1 MQRQAAN
8 RKGEGL
14 LSTPFPICE
23 RCNQEDD
30 TMEKRTEKTVFPIQ
44 KLCEECNEKPLI
56 NPVSKYC
63 PSCLGR
69 RAHLLKGRKKEPKQ
83 AKEKNVTM
91 FNLKG
96 NDTTLTIDFGKYAPL
111 LRDVE
116 KLAEEEMRPVEMQ
129 IIYILKKPS
138 SRFFPLLSFA

>member
-14 LSTPFPICE
+14 LSVPFPICE

-56 NPVSKYC
+56 NPVSTYC

-69 RAHLLKGRKKEPKQ
+69 RAHSLKGKKKEPKH
-83 AKEKNVTM
+83 AKEKELTL
-91 FNLKG
+91 FNPKG

-129 IIYILKKPS
+129 IIYILKKH
-138 SRFFPLLSFA
+138 LKEV